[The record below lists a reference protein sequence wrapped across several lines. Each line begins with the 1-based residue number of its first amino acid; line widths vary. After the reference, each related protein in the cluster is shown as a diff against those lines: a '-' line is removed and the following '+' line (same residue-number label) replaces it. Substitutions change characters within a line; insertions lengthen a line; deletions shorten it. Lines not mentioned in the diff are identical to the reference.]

1 MLQGFL
7 FILEQRW
14 LHDFPLNRDVNS
26 ATFEMLNWKP
36 NALNTKETYITLYYL
51 RYLTTSLTFRRSVL
65 REAVIN

>member
-26 ATFEMLNWKP
+26 ATFEMLN
-36 NALNTKETYITLYYL
+36 
-51 RYLTTSLTFRRSVL
+51 
-65 REAVIN
+65 